1 MHSLRSTNLSSFAG
15 LSQSQPTWNFFRI
28 TTEDKKQILANAD
41 ATINIQTENRAKDK
55 LKVRSKHDG
64 PSPAGTSP
72 FIVWYGSL
80 CWVLHCSSCLDIFI
94 RWLHTVPIWWEHRKA
109 GKYVMWWDG
118 SKFSMQSLHN
128 HQDVRK
134 SWPHGKLCQE
144 CSHPG
149 ASNSSG
155 I

>member
-28 TTEDKKQILANAD
+28 TTKDKKKILANAD

-72 FIVWYGSL
+72 FIV
-80 CWVLHCSSCLDIFI
+80 
-94 RWLHTVPIWWEHRKA
+94 
-109 GKYVMWWDG
+109 
-118 SKFSMQSLHN
+118 
-128 HQDVRK
+128 
-134 SWPHGKLCQE
+134 
-144 CSHPG
+144 
-149 ASNSSG
+149 
-155 I
+155 